1 MAGYHDSFSD
11 WCDRIA
17 PRIQKAL
24 QNRGFEAYYCK
35 TAAEARNQAIDLIPK
50 DGSVSW
56 GGSLTIRE
64 IGILDEVKARNYT
77 VIDRDLATSPEE
89 RHEFMRQAL
98 LCNTYLTS
106 VNAISEDGEFVNVD
120 GMGNRVAAI
129 TFGPKSVVAIVGMN
143 KVCKT
148 LEDAY
153 IRARNYA
160 SPLNVVRLNLT
171 TPCNITGSCSDCK
184 SNDCAC
190 SYIVTTRMCNI
201 PGRIKVI
208 LVGQSLGL

>member
-1 MAGYHDSFSD
+1 MNEYYNSFSD
-11 WCDRIA
+11 WSDRLA

-24 QNRGFEAYYCK
+24 QTRHFEAYYCK
-35 TAAEARNQAIDLIPK
+35 TAVEAKEQALALIAE
-50 DGSVSW
+50 GSSVSW

-64 IGILDEVKARNYT
+64 IGLLDAIEAGDYK
-77 VIDRDLATSPEE
+77 VIDRDRAKTPQE
-89 RHEFMRQAL
+89 RHELMRQAF

-106 VNAISEDGEFVNVD
+106 VNAISEDGEFVNID

-129 TFGPKSVVAIVGMN
+129 TFGPDSVIAIVGMN

-153 IRARNYA
+153 IRARSYA
-160 SPLNVVRLNLT
+160 SPLNTVRLNLP
-171 TPCNITGSCSDCK
+171 TPCAATGSCSNCK
-184 SNDCAC
+184 SDGCAC
-190 SYIVTTRMCNI
+190 SYIVTTRMCRV

-208 LVGQSLGL
+208 LVGEPLGL